1 MDRHIKIIATL
12 GPGTGSYEA
21 VKELV
26 DSGAKI
32 FRLNFSHGGREFFE
46 QMVGIVRRLE
56 AETGLTLT
64 ILQDLSGPKIR
75 TCDLGLP
82 VFEVEKGT
90 EVMLGTSDKAAKV
103 DGPFICLDIPDL
115 YVGVREGDS
124 VALSD
129 GMIRFTVVKVE
140 EEFLL
145 RLRATNSGL
154 CPPRKGI
161 TFPGKTTPLAAL
173 TDKDK
178 ADLAIGMELGVDAVA
193 MSFVQKAEDI
203 RGLRQ
208 EMVQYNRRLP
218 IVAKLERT
226 AALKNLTEILQEA
239 DGIMVARGDL
249 GLELDLAELPVAQKR
264 IIKACNEAGKP
275 VIVATQMLLSMV
287 NSPMATRAE
296 TTDVANAILDGADC
310 VMLSEETAI
319 GRYPGETV
327 RFMRKIAYETE
338 AFMFESGRAE
348 IDRGGEQDN
357 PSTFLAYAAAMLAG
371 KTGAK
376 AIVCHSTSGGTARI
390 LASCRPKQSIYALSR
405 DHIVRHF
412 LNFSWGVIPAA
423 PLDAIDDHQERAEVF
438 VRQSPAFEEGDIVIV
453 TAGQPEKGRGM
464 TQTNVVKLYEKLG
477 RGKNDQAGDR

>member
-12 GPGTGSYEA
+12 GPGTETYEA

-26 DSGAKI
+26 ESGAKI

-46 QMVGIVRRLE
+46 KMVSIIRRLE
-56 AETGLTLT
+56 QETGLTLT
-64 ILQDLSGPKIR
+64 VLQDLSGPKIR
-75 TCDLGLP
+75 TCDVGLGAI
-82 VFEVEKGT
+82 EVSKGT
-90 EVMLGTSDKAAKV
+90 EVLLGTREKAENV
-103 DGPFICLDIPDL
+103 DEPFICLDIPEMFE
-115 YVGVREGDS
+115 GVKEGDP

-129 GMIRFTVVKVE
+129 GMIRFNVLKIE
-140 EEFLL
+140 DPHLI
-145 RLRATNSGL
+145 RLVATNSGM

-161 TFPGKTTPLAAL
+161 TFPGMKTPLAPL
-173 TDKDK
+173 TEKDK
-178 ADLAIGMELGVDAVA
+178 ADLAIGMELGVDVVA
-193 MSFVQKAEDI
+193 MSFVQKPEDI
-203 RGLRQ
+203 CNLRS
-208 EMVQYNRRLP
+208 EMIQYGRRVP

-226 AALKNLTEILQEA
+226 AALEVLDDIVNEA

-264 IIKACNEAGKP
+264 IIKACNKAGKP

-327 RFMRKIAYETE
+327 KFMRKIAYQIE
-338 AFMFESGRAE
+338 AFMFEGDKGAKSRGRE
-348 IDRGGEQDN
+348 NEH

-376 AIVCHSTSGGTARI
+376 AIVCHSTSGSTARI
-390 LASCRPKQSIYALSR
+390 LSSCRPMQSVYALST
-405 DHIVRHF
+405 DSTVRHF
-412 LNFSWGVIPAA
+412 TNLSWGVIPAE
-423 PLDAIDDHQERAEVF
+423 PLDAIDDHQERSEVF
-438 VRQSPAFEEGDIVIV
+438 VRQSPAFKEGDIVIV
-453 TAGQPEKGRGM
+453 TAGQPERGRSV
-464 TQTNVVKLYEKLG
+464 TQTNVVKLYEKLS
-477 RGKNDQAGDR
+477 KEAG